1 MPKKKPKELVDFYK
15 SLENIS
21 SINIWDIQS
30 NLIPTKKI
38 DDDWKDKLLIER
50 KVLYYNFNDGQLVQN
65 IQVPDSQGQITNLTL
80 SEKETDYIKDRLKT
94 SSNPWL
100 KSRYAHLLWQTTK
113 HNDFAEIAID
123 SYIQLLNEFTIND
136 LHELQNVLTAIL
148 LISVKTKKSKKKV
161 EEIVI
166 SLITENPI
174 WIKANILLLILRFKV
189 LNKKQEMNIA
199 SKIPNWIKDDESN
212 SYFTIKGMLE
222 AGVALYHR
230 IGIAEDILF
239 ELLAANEDTI
249 IKQHP
254 DESDFVRYTAIGQ
267 KAQYLKLAK
276 RTEESEHLF
285 AEYNR
290 LKQKVRLHQVSIEL
304 TGYDTKMFNDYLNL
318 KSKFIL
324 EMPTDSILAFFALDD
339 GILVDP
345 EENVQN
351 ARNTIKNSV
360 LHLFSTS
367 VFDINSNFRNLSDA
381 EKFDAQIIQNYTISH
396 GIKCQSLFM
405 KVFFEGIIAG
415 KLNYFKVYKFFENQ
429 TWYNQK
435 FKRSLT
441 DNESDSNSTWLTLLA
456 PSIHNLMAQ
465 FELSVLMNTN
475 KINNFILAID
485 SMTVKFEGALR
496 DFIRLCGGNTTTSK
510 KGVLVEQVLEELFEN
525 QTTNKY
531 FNKKDIELFKYAFTQ
546 KGKNLRNNVAH
557 SFMQFSDYTWEAV
570 MLVFLCI
577 LRLGKYRLEET
588 HVEAK

>member
-1 MPKKKPKELVDFYK
+1 MPKKKPKELIDFYE

-30 NLIPTKKI
+30 DLQPIEKI
-38 DDDWKDKLLIER
+38 DGERKDMLLTER
-50 KVLYYNFNDGQLVQN
+50 KVLYFNFNDGQLVQN
-65 IQVPDSQGQITNLTL
+65 IQVTDSHGQITNLTL

-123 SYIQLLNEFTIND
+123 SYIQLLNKFTIND

-161 EEIVI
+161 EEIII
-166 SLITENPI
+166 SLITEKPI
-174 WIKANILLLILRFKV
+174 WIKTNILILILRFKV
-189 LNKKQEMNIA
+189 LNKKQKMDIA

-230 IGIAEDILF
+230 MGIAEDILF
-239 ELLAANEDTI
+239 ELLATNEDTI

-254 DESDFVRYTAIGQ
+254 DESDFVRFTSIGQ

-276 RTEESEHLF
+276 RTEESEQLF

-290 LKQKVRLHQVSIEL
+290 LKQKVRFHQVSVEL
-304 TGYDTKMFNDYLNL
+304 TGDETKMFNDYLNL

-351 ARNTIKNSV
+351 ARNAIKNSV

-367 VFDINSNFRNLSDA
+367 VFDINSNFKNLSDS
-381 EKFDAQIIQNYTISH
+381 EKIDEQIIQNYTISH
-396 GIKCQSLFM
+396 SIKCQSLFM
-405 KVFFEGIIAG
+405 KVFIEGIIAG

-441 DNESDSNSTWLTLLA
+441 DNESDRNSTWLTLLA

-465 FELSVLMNTN
+465 FEFSVLMNTN

-485 SMTVKFEGALR
+485 SMTIKFEGALR

-510 KGVLVEQVLEELFEN
+510 KGVLVEQVLEELLEN
-525 QTTNKY
+525 HTTKNY
-531 FNKKDIELFKYAFTQ
+531 FSNKDIELFKYAFTQ

-557 SFMQFSDYTWEAV
+557 SFMQFSDYSWEAV

-577 LRLGKYRLEET
+577 LRLGKYTLEET